1 VKLLLGL
8 VNVVP
13 SHEIGVIVNTGDNM
27 YWNGLYI
34 CPDVDSV
41 IYALSGHLDLD
52 RMWGI
57 KGDTFNFMKQAQIL
71 GLEDTWFN
79 IGDRDLAMHIL
90 RTYLMSRGY
99 RLTEVIR
106 YVASRLQISTQ
117 VLPMTDQ
124 HVETHILTEVGDL
137 HIQEFLVKYGAQLEP
152 LGINYVNIEHVS
164 APPEVVNLLKSDLK
178 LVIIGPSSPPVSIL
192 PILRTKPIGELLEK
206 LDVPRVAVSP
216 IVKGRPVHG
225 LTDKLLRVLGVEPS
239 VVGVAEMYRKYITH
253 MVIDRRDAEYANEIK
268 KLGIDVIVTDI
279 VMQSVEESIRLAKTI
294 IEKVV

>member
-1 VKLLLGL
+1 MKLLLGL